1 MFEFRLADHRD
12 KPGVKLV
19 EIIQNGEVVGA
30 VYPTETGLK
39 IVSRYLLADPETA
52 VEIDRSK
59 LPPIPAILIHLLR
72 KGRH

>member
-1 MFEFRLADHRD
+1 MFSFRLADH
-12 KPGVKLV
+12 KAVPGVQLV
-19 EIIQNGEVVGA
+19 EIVQDGEVVGA
-30 VYPTETGLK
+30 IYPTETGLK
-39 IVSRYLLADPETA
+39 ILSRYLLADPGTA